1 MEHDLKITP
10 ITAVDEL
17 DTEIVSN
24 AASYTVTCRY
34 RGTDEPA
41 AVSWKVAGSVVSDS
55 DEDGLSIDTGAL
67 NLETSER

>member
-1 MEHDLKITP
+1 M
-10 ITAVDEL
+10 
-17 DTEIVSN
+17 VSN

-34 RGTDEPA
+34 RGTDEPT